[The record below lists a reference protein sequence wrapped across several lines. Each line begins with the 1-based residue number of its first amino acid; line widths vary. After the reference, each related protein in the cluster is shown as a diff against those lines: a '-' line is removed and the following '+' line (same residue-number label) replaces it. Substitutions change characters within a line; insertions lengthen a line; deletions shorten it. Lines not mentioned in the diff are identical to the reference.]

1 VALLS
6 PTDPNRSD
14 QSQQRHDVGCESGE
28 DRMRHGG
35 GSPEIFRVSGGPV
48 SGSAAG
54 TVACHA
60 TVISASVEPGTAVA
74 TAITPQTA
82 NSKILTH
89 PAQSAD
95 KSPLTTPDNGIVAE
109 TCDCCMGR
117 GRGHFGKCS
126 VCRGTG
132 WVFA

>member
-1 VALLS
+1 VSLL
-6 PTDPNRSD
+6 PPDQPQAPE

-35 GSPEIFRVSGGPV
+35 GSPEISRVSGGPV

-60 TVISASVEPGTAVA
+60 TVIAASVDPTKAVA
-74 TAITPQTA
+74 TEIAEQTA

-89 PAQSAD
+89 QAESAD
-95 KSPLTTPDNGIVAE
+95 KSPLTAPDNGIVAE
-109 TCDCCMGR
+109 TCPACMGN
-117 GRGHFGKCS
+117 GRGHFGWCS
-126 VCRGTG
+126 ICHGSGVL
-132 WVFA
+132 